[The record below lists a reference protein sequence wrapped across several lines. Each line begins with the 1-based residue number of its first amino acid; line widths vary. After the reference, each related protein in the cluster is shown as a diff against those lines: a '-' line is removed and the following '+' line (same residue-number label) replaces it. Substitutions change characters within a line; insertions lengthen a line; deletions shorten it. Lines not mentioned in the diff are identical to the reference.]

1 MALEITGLVMP
12 IGVALALDKLVT
24 SQTIDI
30 KKMRLTAIVTGAVFV
45 LATFLYFTSDYSNE
59 NKQRTQVITQLFSN
73 PNNPNMMA
81 RMDSINRAYPAKS
94 DNRIYESFLY
104 QTKGDAG
111 TARGLLT
118 ALRED
123 RQHAFGT
130 DIARSLLFVVLGMG
144 VIFLFVKKKINAV
157 VMLSGIGL
165 ITAIDL
171 LTIDSKYLNSF
182 NFDSKD
188 KYETSEFPL
197 TPADQAILKDTDPNF
212 RVFNTT
218 AGDPFQGDA
227 RTSYY
232 HKSIGGYH
240 PARLGIYD
248 DLMTYQLMGSPNPAV
263 LNMLNTKYIIEQNR
277 QTNSVEAV
285 RNPNA
290 LGNVW
295 FVKSVQYV
303 HGPVEEMKAL
313 NNFNPAEVAIVD
325 DVFKSQL
332 NGPVTAADSTASIK
346 QVAFDNDDI
355 KYESNS
361 NAAHVAVFSEIYYK
375 DWKATIDGQPA
386 PYAKAD
392 YVLRAML
399 IPAGKHTIEFK
410 FEPKSYYTAAT
421 LTRIAIWIL
430 YLILIAYIGYIVWSF
445 NKKKATAA

>member
-30 KKMRLTAIVTGAVFV
+30 KKMRLTAIITGAVFL
-45 LATFLYFTSDYSNE
+45 LAAMLYFTSDYSNE
-59 NKQRTQVITQLFSN
+59 NKKRTTVITQLFSN

-81 RMDSINRAYPAKS
+81 RMDSINRAYPAQS
-94 DNRIYESFLY
+94 DNRIYENFLY
-104 QTKGDAG
+104 QTKGDAT
-111 TARGLLT
+111 TARGMLT

-123 RQHAFGT
+123 RQNAFGS
-130 DIARSLLFVVLGMG
+130 DILRSLLFVVLAMG
-144 VIFLFVKKKINAV
+144 IVFLFVKKKINAI

-165 ITAIDL
+165 LTAIDL
-171 LTIDSKYLNSF
+171 LTIDSKYLNSYS
-182 NFDSKD
+182 FDSKD
-188 KYETSEFPL
+188 KYEASEFPL
-197 TPADQAILKDTDPNF
+197 SPADQAILKDTDPNY

-218 AGDPFQGDA
+218 PGDPFQGDA

-248 DLMTYQLMGSPNPAV
+248 DLMTYQLMSNPNPAV
-263 LNMLNTKYIIEQNR
+263 LNMLNVKYVIEQNR
-277 QTNSVEAV
+277 QTNSVEAA

-303 HGPVEEMKAL
+303 HGPIEEMKAL
-313 NNFNPAEVAIVD
+313 NNFNPADVAIVD
-325 DVFKSQL
+325 DAFKSQL
-332 NGPVTAADSTASIK
+332 NGPVTASDSTASIK
-346 QVAFDNDDI
+346 QVAFDNDAI

-410 FEPKSYYTAAT
+410 FEPKAFHTGYTITSICA
-421 LTRIAIWIL
+421 WIL
-430 YLILIAYIGYIVWSF
+430 TLLVLAYIAWVVWSF
-445 NKKKATAA
+445 NKKKATA